1 MTEISYTNKDGLTP
15 STGTT
20 NLDWTNR
27 NGVSANAFNYHKDAA
42 SGAHGYAHGGYPE
55 ITGGTSPYTDTSY
68 KTGDAVDHFGNGN
81 TFDLTS
87 PLVAESIAITKAPTK
102 TTYVE
107 GEALDLTGLEVTA
120 TMSGDG
126 EKEVLAA
133 SQYTAEPASGA
144 ALATTDTAVVI
155 TYKENASLAAS
166 QAITV
171 TASSAS
177 NASSAEGQG

>member
-1 MTEISYTNKDGLTP
+1 MTDLSYTNKDGLNP
-15 STGTT
+15 AEGFE
-20 NLDWTNR
+20 NL
-27 NGVSANAFNYHKDAA
+27 FNYHKDAA

-55 ITGGTSPYTDTSY
+55 ITGGSSAYTALNY
-68 KTGDAVDHFGNGN
+68 KTGDADDYFGNGN
-81 TFDLTS
+81 TFDLVS

-102 TTYVE
+102 TTYIE
-107 GEALDLTGLEVTA
+107 GEALDLAGLEVTA

-126 EKEVLAA
+126 EKEVLSA

-144 ALATTDTAVVI
+144 ALALTDTAVVI

-177 NASSAEGQG
+177 EASSANGQG